1 VSVQQL
7 DDTKEQYPTDLGW
20 LPHKPETWP
29 YKFATLKRAVTMRH
43 RRDNKDVDIEVPAG
57 QTVKLVMVSRLG
69 DVGLTEDLTAENGY
83 GIRLQLNDL
92 CNWRTS
98 PLERQGGGE

>member
-1 VSVQQL
+1 
-7 DDTKEQYPTDLGW
+7 
-20 LPHKPETWP
+20 
-29 YKFATLKRAVTMRH
+29 MRH

-83 GIRLQLNDL
+83 GIRLQLSDL

-98 PLERQGGGE
+98 PLERLGGGE